1 MNNFE
6 DTVNLNVDE
15 RAFDN
20 SEAYKRFLIKG
31 PNCEDDLSNKED
43 VKNIKDAVKGVGKLV
58 AVADGRRTMMG
69 NHKYILFIETK
80 EGYKVYLYTSM
91 NGLYNEMGPYDSLD
105 TAESNADCYGL
116 FEEQKKL
123 MNKKLFESIYEDDD
137 ETLGYDEDFVDID
150 DDTEFYDGESF
161 ENGDDAALF
170 GADALDDTEEDEPYV
185 MSAEDIVAANGVEY
199 SDNMPETVD
208 YDPFED

>member
-6 DTVNLNVDE
+6 DIVNLNVDE

-20 SEAYKRFLIKG
+20 SEAYKRFLIRG
-31 PNCEDDLSNKED
+31 PEWADELSNKED
-43 VKNIKDAVKGVGKLV
+43 VKNIKDAVKGVGRLV

-80 EGYKVYLYTSM
+80 DGYKVYLYTSM

-116 FEEQKKL
+116 FEEQKKI
-123 MNKKLFESIYEDDD
+123 MNKKLFESIYDGIEDDD
-137 ETLGYDEDFVDID
+137 EMLGYDDDDFVGVD
-150 DDTEFYDGESF
+150 DD
-161 ENGDDAALF
+161 
-170 GADALDDTEEDEPYV
+170 ADNFISD
-185 MSAEDIVAANGVEY
+185 EDIAEAAYDTDDFFTDEDIIEY
-199 SDNMPETVD
+199 GDNMPEEVD
-208 YDPFED
+208 YDPDALEEF

>member
-20 SEAYKRFLIKG
+20 CEAYKRFIIKG
-31 PNCEDDLSNKED
+31 PEWADELSNKED
-43 VKNIKDAVKGVGKLV
+43 VKNIKDVVKGVGKLV

-80 EGYKVYLYTSM
+80 DGYKVYLYTNM

-116 FEEQKKL
+116 FEEQKKI
-123 MNKKLFESIYEDDD
+123 MNKKLFESIYDGIDDDD
-137 ETLGYDEDFVDID
+137 EMLGYDDEDFIGVD
-150 DDTEFYDGESF
+150 DDAEYVGT
-161 ENGDDAALF
+161 N
-170 GADALDDTEEDEPYV
+170 LDDDNDDPEQFTAVEPSKDYYSGDYAPEE
-185 MSAEDIVAANGVEY
+185 
-199 SDNMPETVD
+199 VD
-208 YDPFED
+208 YEPDAPEGF